1 MNNVWMKEI
10 LKPVY
15 ENDKE
20 KKERILK
27 TRGKMIQ
34 VKRKGRTQILT
45 VQLPRKKTIN
55 ELDKS
60 LEIRIK

>member
-34 VKRKGRTQILT
+34 VKRKGKDSNFNSS
-45 VQLPRKKTIN
+45 VAKKKN
-55 ELDKS
+55 K
-60 LEIRIK
+60 K